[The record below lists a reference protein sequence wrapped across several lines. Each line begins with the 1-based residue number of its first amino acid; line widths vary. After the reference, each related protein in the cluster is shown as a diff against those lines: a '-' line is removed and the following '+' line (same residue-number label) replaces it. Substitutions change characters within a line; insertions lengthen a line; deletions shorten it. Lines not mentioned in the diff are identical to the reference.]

1 MPPRPEVTE
10 VPGDSSPAWEI
21 DQAGFLLQAQHLDS
35 PNADER
41 PHGTVISLLVIHG
54 ISLPA
59 GRFEGDAVERLF
71 TNRLDCDSHPDFAIL
86 RDLRVSAHFYIRR
99 DGSVCQF
106 VSCLRRAWH
115 AGVSSWQGRSRCND
129 FSIGVELQ
137 GTDAL
142 PYQPAQYQALRRL
155 RQAVQ
160 ARFPIDSV
168 VGHADIAPGRKT
180 DPGAAFDW
188 AQL

>member
-1 MPPRPEVTE
+1 MTTVSVMPES
-10 VPGDSSPAWEI
+10 VPVWEI
-21 DQAGFLLQAQHLDS
+21 DQAGFLLQAQRLES

-41 PHGTVISLLVIHG
+41 PDGIEVSLLVIHG

-59 GRFEGDAVERLF
+59 GQFEGDAVERLF
-71 TNRLDCDSHPDFAIL
+71 TNRLDCGSHPDFAIL
-86 RDLRVSAHFYIRR
+86 RDLHVSAHFYIRR

-106 VSCLRRAWH
+106 VSCSRRAWH

-129 FSIGVELQ
+129 FSIGIELQ
-137 GTDAL
+137 GTDHQ
-142 PYQPAQYQALRRL
+142 PYESAQYQALRRL
-155 RQAVQ
+155 CEAVR
-160 ARFPIDSV
+160 ARYPIESV
-168 VGHADIAPGRKT
+168 VGHSDIAPGRKT